1 MLNFYLSERDL
12 IPTACSFPLA
22 YLVVSATFIYISAVI
37 PVRNG
42 MELFNC
48 HEVEN
53 TVIDNRANGTR
64 LMHGKK
70 NPILRTI

>member
-1 MLNFYLSERDL
+1 
-12 IPTACSFPLA
+12 
-22 YLVVSATFIYISAVI
+22 
-37 PVRNG
+37 

-53 TVIDNRANGTR
+53 TVIDNRAKRNTAER

-70 NPILRTI
+70 SISRTIDPMEISLGRMRWKRDGNCSPLKPQN